1 MHRRNKQKPQH
12 SADFSPSSG
21 LLPSNNYDAIVN
33 NNIRRFSY
41 ASSGG
46 SNLGVKLLLGSILSL
61 SMFVT
66 YHHMIS
72 SSVNDALNPT
82 RTIHGEDKN
91 QVNGH
96 WKQWLVDDG
105 DVGPKDHHVVD
116 NEIGDDDGDDENL
129 LKNRKEPKEAEMV
142 QGKYFKMYRQ
152 TRTKEQANKDMLEVR
167 SSNVEGEKKL
177 KQALQRVV
185 DEQKKGNDL
194 NVDVISRWMGDDVS
208 VIKKKQDGPFVD
220 TETESLNKSE
230 DEQKE
235 RKLEPSFPSPA
246 DLIGDSEVQVVL
258 SPAFGEHRAD
268 KNAVFAFAEG
278 YTLDIYAG
286 FIDSLLDTGFDGDIV
301 LSVSALDKLAPDV
314 EAYLKSKPNLVVYTV
329 RWDCFKK
336 SGQAIDVSTFVL

>member
-1 MHRRNKQKPQH
+1 MHRRNKQKPQQ

-33 NNIRRFSY
+33 NNIKRFSS

-66 YHHMIS
+66 YQHMIS
-72 SSVNDALNPT
+72 SSVDDALKNHSMNPT
-82 RTIHGEDKN
+82 KRK
-91 QVNGH
+91 VNGH

-105 DVGPKDHHVVD
+105 NVGPKDHRIVD
-116 NEIGDDDGDDENL
+116 NDIGDDDDDENL
-129 LKNRKEPKEAEMV
+129 KRNKNEQKEAEMV

-208 VIKKKQDGPFVD
+208 VIKRKQDVPFVD
-220 TETESLNKSE
+220 TDTEILNKSE

-258 SPAFGEHRAD
+258 SPAFGEHRPD

-329 RWDCFKK
+329 QWDCFKK
-336 SGQAIDVSTFVL
+336 SGQAIDVSTIVF